1 MPLMEK
7 YINTLNG
14 LDFSGMYNNDFFL
27 TWEKTRGELDAV
39 FTVAA
44 AHAARKQRL
53 FTYLRQRARDLALP
67 RQLDAHPFF
76 LRLGLQ
82 PSRP

>member
-39 FTVAA
+39 FTVADA
-44 AHAARKQRL
+44 LRTLRENNVSSRIFDSGLAISLFRDNSTRTRL
-53 FTYLRQRARDLALP
+53 S
-67 RQLDAHPFF
+67 
-76 LRLGLQ
+76 LQ